1 MKISSKASRYISSR
15 RGETRFAPYS
25 LKNKF
30 GNSDQMYIDNA
41 QSKKR
46 LNKPGSSTVG
56 GKANNRFQDLDYSYE
71 RMQMSDRLLDMNPA
85 PPPYSDTIIRWD
97 LDVNPQVPVPQFT
110 FDAYEDPDKEN
121 PEKEDPSK
129 DEPIPPTEQKEM
141 TKEEWEA
148 AFKNNDKGTYD
159 LYLYTNYYLYTDG
172 KYHVMDEGTYDFFSK
187 YMHFEDNYGYDNPWF
202 NKDTPF
208 KLVEFKNETEGIV
221 YMQFHFLKDGEEYY
235 FSMPVDT
242 YDPRNNEGTGTST
255 PQDPTDTDNNSK
267 DPVPDADPNS
277 TTGYDL
283 SDTTLTDEQWNEK
296 YTNEYND
303 LIVPKHSLVKDSSGQ
318 YTQTQAQTIL
328 TIDPSVISNM
338 TYGSELPST
347 IQLYHPGDTMTYW
360 LQDYL
365 KHNDLET
372 YNKTYYSL
380 ANALNGW
387 SFVNET
393 MEDGSIVSS
402 VALFYKNSY
411 EPTKSRFQEYIDF
424 GSVQTSRKQPL
435 TSASNQNVTGAHLD
449 FFEVPRR
456 QFNIDKGVWSGQ
468 YMDPSNG
475 KFWLPTKYTITSREF
490 INWVNDYLRFFDPTH
505 TPFTYG
511 TTHVTEVSFESG
523 IYRIYYK
530 NGNSNKR
537 YNIVIPRS
545 ENQKL

>member
-110 FDAYEDPDKEN
+110 FDAYEDPDK
-121 PEKEDPSK
+121 

-187 YMHFEDNYGYDNPWF
+187 YMHFEDNYTYENPWF
-202 NKDTPF
+202 SKDTPF

-242 YDPRNNEGTGTST
+242 YDPRNGGEASGNEGSILEAPFT
-255 PQDPTDTDNNSK
+255 TDQYQK
-267 DPVPDADPNS
+267 
-277 TTGYDL
+277 
-283 SDTTLTDEQWNEK
+283 
-296 YTNEYND
+296 EYY
-303 LIVPKHSLVKDSSGQ
+303 DSSTNIYSFPEDIFPQ
-318 YTQTQAQTIL
+318 L
-328 TIDPSVISNM
+328 TNAN
-338 TYGSELPST
+338 ST
-347 IQLYHPGDTMTYW
+347 IQLNLNNEQLNWMYGW
-360 LQDYL
+360 LRQNETEYNWNNNY
-365 KHNDLET
+365 KNFGPNTKFEISYSINDLNVSNSRVTLNIKVINPDGSVASVKTPEVWSSEKIPSFGYQPTQQKWTWEFNNKIRVNNIWSNGGPWTPGTSNSEGSLYKVDKTFFPET
-372 YNKTYYSL
+372 YISKGNSGFTMSDDAWNWIQDFIKNENPTFGTGVFEPARDTKFYASYDFKYAGGILVYYIDPTYP
-380 ANALNGW
+380 
-387 SFVNET
+387 
-393 MEDGSIVSS
+393 SISRS
-402 VALFYKNSY
+402 VLI
-411 EPTKSRFQEYIDF
+411 PTKQIY
-424 GSVQTSRKQPL
+424 
-435 TSASNQNVTGAHLD
+435 VT
-449 FFEVPRR
+449 
-456 QFNIDKGVWSGQ
+456 
-468 YMDPSNG
+468 
-475 KFWLPTKYTITSREF
+475 
-490 INWVNDYLRFFDPTH
+490 
-505 TPFTYG
+505 
-511 TTHVTEVSFESG
+511 
-523 IYRIYYK
+523 
-530 NGNSNKR
+530 
-537 YNIVIPRS
+537 
-545 ENQKL
+545 